1 MKMKN
6 VLVVVVLLFLYSIM
20 PVFAESPFSL
30 ITQPGMFLPFGP
42 ETDGVQNYSL
52 GGSAILEG
60 EFNPYTDNF
69 LQYLHFGPQL
79 EYGVLPINSGSEIF
93 SFFNFGANVGVKLTP
108 IPRTLLRVWGG
119 GGGSLG
125 MYQKESG
132 LFPYYSAGSDI
143 KFRLSPTVDLGVG
156 ARYLQGQ
163 SSLGT
168 IYQGLS
174 ISLGLGYK
182 FQSGSKGAELHF
194 TPRTDE
200 IYPLYY
206 TWYDENPLG
215 TVELTNNSSEKI
227 RNVRTSFYV
236 PQYMDQPKYSDTVVD
251 TMNRGESR
259 TIPLQSLFTKRIFEI
274 NEGLKVAAEITV
286 EYEYYGKTYSDSVPL
301 TVYINNK
308 NAMTWDD
315 DRKAACFVTA
325 NNPLVYSYAR
335 SVSGKV
341 RREAVGAL
349 DKNFQIGMGLFESLT
364 LYGLGYVV
372 DPSSAYAELSANEQ
386 VVDYIQFPQQTLIS
400 QGGDCDDLSVL
411 YASMLEASG
420 IPAAF
425 ITIPGHIYVGYQ
437 LGLSEQ
443 QAKRKFPGADNLLF
457 VDGKPW
463 LPVEVTLVNDGFL
476 YSWQTGARQI
486 RENNGEYGFFPVRS
500 AWEYYP
506 PAEYESVGIAYLPN
520 PDEVLEQHEKE
531 LNRFLKQEINGQVAQ
546 LNLQIRE
553 QGKSHILYNKMGV
566 TYARYGFYE
575 DAITWF
581 ERVLREKDFYPSL
594 MNMGNIY
601 YLLNDADQASRYYSK
616 ALAVKPDSEKALVG
630 LARTSSELEDY
641 DTANRVLATLAEINP
656 DSANDMSHLGTAV
669 IGRASSAQNRE
680 IDEWS
685 EE

>member
-1 MKMKN
+1 MKK
-6 VLVVVVLLFLYSIM
+6 VLFFTLLMCFLS
-20 PVFAESPFSL
+20 VFFVQAESPFTIL
-30 ITQPGMFLPFGP
+30 TQPTMMVPLGP
-42 ETDGVQNYSL
+42 ATDGVQNFSL
-52 GGSAILEG
+52 GGGVLLEG
-60 EFNPYTDNF
+60 EFNLKTDNF
-69 LQYLHFGPQL
+69 LKYLHFGPQL
-79 EYGVLPINSGSEIF
+79 EYGVLPINAGSTIF
-93 SFFNFGANVGVKLTP
+93 SMFNFGANAGVKISPL
-108 IPRTLLRVWGG
+108 PRTILRAWGG
-119 GGGSLG
+119 GGASLG
-125 MYQKESG
+125 MYQDESG
-132 LFPYYSAGSDI
+132 LFPYYTAGTDV

-163 SSLGT
+163 SSIGT
-168 IYQGLS
+168 IYQGVA

-182 FQSGSKGAELHF
+182 FQSGSRGADLHF
-194 TPRTDE
+194 TPNTTE

-215 TVELTNNSSEKI
+215 DVLLTNNSSEKI
-227 RNVRTSFYV
+227 RNIRTSFYV
-236 PQYMDQPKYSDTVVD
+236 PQYMDQPKYSDTVIH
-251 TMNRGESR
+251 TMAKGDSE
-259 TIPLQSLFTKRIFEI
+259 TIPLQGLFTTRIFEI
-274 NEGLKVAAEITV
+274 NEGLKVAGEITV
-286 EYEYYGKTYSDSVPL
+286 EYEYYGKTYSESVPL

-341 RREAVGAL
+341 RRDAVGAL
-349 DKNFQIGMGLFESLT
+349 DKNFQIGMGLFEAMT

-372 DPSSAYAELSANEQ
+372 DPSSAYTELSANEL

-425 ITIPGHIYVGYQ
+425 ITIPGHIYVAYQ

-443 QAKRKFPGADNLLF
+443 QAKRKFPSADNLLY

-463 LPVEVTLVNDGFL
+463 LPVEVTLVDDGFL
-476 YSWQTGARQI
+476 YSWQIGARQI
-486 RENNGEYGFFPVRS
+486 RENNGEYGFFPVRE

-520 PDEVLEQHEKE
+520 PNEVLEQHEKE
-531 LNRFLKQEINGQVAQ
+531 LNRFLKLEINGQVASI
-546 LNLQIRE
+546 NRQIQE
-553 QGKSHILYNKMGV
+553 DGKSHILYNKMGV
-566 TYARYGFYE
+566 TYARYGFYD
-575 DAITWF
+575 DALTWF
-581 ERVLREKDFYPSL
+581 NKVIREKDFYPSL

-601 YLLNDADQASRYYSK
+601 YLLEDPDQASRYYSK
-616 ALAVKPDSEKALVG
+616 ALAVKPDSENALVG
-630 LARTSSELEDY
+630 LARVSSELEDY
-641 DTANRVLATLAEINP
+641 DTANAALATLAAINP
-656 DSANDMSHLGTAV
+656 DSAKNISHLGTSG